1 VRPSGWVFYFGVDR
15 PGPRWTGSFME
26 NPTLIG
32 VSLSDG
38 RVIIVIMHVLVVE
51 LLCQVVMGWIPVLE
65 CLSQA
70 RVGAYTYGLSWLA
83 LNGLSTREPGS
94 QALRSVLRIPLSMA
108 TGGPGAGSV
117 RLQG

>member
-1 VRPSGWVFYFGVDR
+1 
-15 PGPRWTGSFME
+15 ME

-51 LLCQVVMGWIPVLE
+51 LLCQVVMRWIPVLE

-94 QALRSVLRIPLSMA
+94 QACARYLGYP
-108 TGGPGAGSV
+108 
-117 RLQG
+117 